1 VSQERVATLIN
12 ILIDAYAAPYVAA
25 QVDTIVTIC
34 YLKFKIILKG
44 FAVMSETNRYTLYED
59 ALDLYIALSRANQWV
74 SAHGDRDIRQHGLN
88 RTEFGV
94 LELLYHK
101 GPQPLQ
107 QIGSKVLMSSGN
119 ITYVVDKL
127 EKKGLAR
134 RRVSTEDRRLIYA
147 EVTEEGAAFM
157 EKVFPEHASVI
168 SEAVAGLDAE
178 EKKQAV
184 TLLKKLGLY
193 AEQAYKQ
200 S

>member
-1 VSQERVATLIN
+1 
-12 ILIDAYAAPYVAA
+12 
-25 QVDTIVTIC
+25 
-34 YLKFKIILKG
+34 
-44 FAVMSETNRYTLYED
+44 MSETKRYEQYED
-59 ALDLYIALSRANQWV
+59 ALDLYIALSRASQWV
-74 SAHGDRDIRQHGLN
+74 LAHADRDIRKHGLN

-127 EKKGLAR
+127 EKKGYAR

-147 EVTEEGAAFM
+147 EVTEAGASFI
-157 EKVFPEHASVI
+157 KQVFPQHATFI
-168 SEAVAGLDAE
+168 EAAVAGLDRQE
-178 EKKQAV
+178 QKQAIE
-184 TLLKKLGLY
+184 LLKKLGIY
-193 AEQAYKQ
+193 AERAFKE